1 MLVRMATPLIFL
13 ERSCNMNWNKISNKL
28 PELNTE
34 VLVYFSTTDTYI
46 VAEYASDEEFG
57 WLWQTLYHDYIVG
70 PTDYWAYLT
79 SPED

>member
-46 VAEYASDEEFG
+46 VAAYIFDEDYG
-57 WLWQTLYHDYIVG
+57 KMWWTLDHHYNVEL
-70 PTDYWAYLT
+70 TDYWTYII
-79 SPED
+79 SPEN